1 MADMVAGGIAV
12 PNALVEVMT
21 DFVAL
26 DPTDWDAW
34 QAAANEVED
43 AMWKEPCECGAM
55 RVVTAFRDGAEQRR
69 EEPVNKL
76 GSYGHR
82 YATCDEQ
89 NDAEYEARIG
99 ERPEAALERRLSY
112 LRAWDAV
119 CHGTRVS
126 NACWDALLSEDLQ
139 LRSPPPPSRR
149 YTLAGTLMCDFATA
163 MGLLELGPRD
173 VLARLRKPLT
183 DQHLVDVHR
192 AIHLDDVA
200 AFVSLVRERPRYLL
214 EEVESGA
221 NGAQIGFVSTSVE
234 PCRLTLLLSSTSCG
248 VQRTCTRE
256 SSARWKP
263 FSRACSRQASSS
275 CLGGSRG
282 GGRGG
287 GR

>member
-34 QAAANEVED
+34 QAAANEVGS
-43 AMWKEPCECGAM
+43 AMCKEPCECGAM
-55 RVVTAFRDGAEQRR
+55 
-69 EEPVNKL
+69 NKR
-76 GSYGHR
+76 GSWGHR
-82 YATCDEQ
+82 SGCEER

-200 AFVSLVRERPRYLL
+200 AFVRLVRERPRYLL

-263 FSRACSRQASSS
+263 FSRACSRPASSS

>member
-34 QAAANEVED
+34 EAAADEVERE
-43 AMWKEPCECGAM
+43 MQKEPCECGNM
-55 RVVTAFRDGAEQRR
+55 IEKIGFRDGAEQRWK
-69 EEPVNKL
+69 EPMNKQ
-76 GSYGHR
+76 GPYMCKRPGCEAR
-82 YATCDEQ
+82 

-99 ERPEAALERRLSY
+99 EGPEAALERRLSY

-139 LRSPPPPSRR
+139 PPPPPRG
-149 YTLAGTLMCDFATA
+149 YTLARTLMCDFATA

-263 FSRACSRQASSS
+263 FSRACSRPASSS

>member
-1 MADMVAGGIAV
+1 MADMVAGGVAV

-34 QAAANEVED
+34 EAAADEVERE
-43 AMWKEPCECGAM
+43 MQKEPCECGNM
-55 RVVTAFRDGAEQRR
+55 IEKIGFRDGAEQRWK
-69 EEPVNKL
+69 EPMNKQ
-76 GSYGHR
+76 GPDMCKRPGCEKR
-82 YATCDEQ
+82 

-99 ERPEAALERRLSY
+99 EAPEAALERRLSY

-139 LRSPPPPSRR
+139 LRSPPPPSQK
-149 YTLAGTLMCDFATA
+149 YTSAGTLMCDFATA

-200 AFVSLVRERPRYLL
+200 AFVRLVREHPRYLL

-221 NGAQIGFVSTSVE
+221 YGAQIGFREHKRDTLQIDAAVEQHIKWCPKGMYPRVLCTLETVLQSVQ
-234 PCRLTLLLSSTSCG
+234 PTGIFQLL
-248 VQRTCTRE
+248 
-256 SSARWKP
+256 
-263 FSRACSRQASSS
+263 
-275 CLGGSRG
+275 
-282 GGRGG
+282 GR
-287 GR
+287 

>member
-1 MADMVAGGIAV
+1 MVAGGIAV

-119 CHGTRVS
+119 CHGSRVS

-139 LRSPPPPSRR
+139 LRSPHLYGPVQPPHLYGP
-149 YTLAGTLMCDFATA
+149 LCDFATA

-214 EEVESGA
+214 VRVESG
-221 NGAQIGFVSTSVE
+221 GYGGQLGFREHKRGTLQIDAAVEQHIKWLPKGMYPRVIATLGTVLQSVQPAGIFPAAWAVVE
-234 PCRLTLLLSSTSCG
+234 DG
-248 VQRTCTRE
+248 E
-256 SSARWKP
+256 
-263 FSRACSRQASSS
+263 
-275 CLGGSRG
+275 
-282 GGRGG
+282 
-287 GR
+287 